1 MRHDSAKFVPKGA
14 DTDNCLPCGFWLAET
29 AKKNSKNKITGGE
42 TWVYTCPLNVTVIP
56 FLTTTKN
63 TTPISQQNETL
74 IFILLLQIEVE
85 SCFQH
90 RQDH

>member
-14 DTDNCLPCGFWLAET
+14 DTDNCLPCGIWLAET

-42 TWVYTCPLNVTVIP
+42 TWVYSCHLNLAVIP

-63 TTPISQQNETL
+63 ITPIYQQNETHL
-74 IFILLLQIEVE
+74 FYIIITN
-85 SCFQH
+85 
-90 RQDH
+90 